1 MKLNLKIYS
10 LLIFT
15 FSFQVHAQIDV
26 EQDAKF
32 EQLLKQK
39 SKTSS
44 SQVSNDRYK
53 IQIFSGDN
61 ENSRKTLNEIKKN
74 YKELES
80 TIVFH
85 TPNYKVWV
93 GNFKNRIE
101 AERAL
106 AEIRQTYSNAFLIK
120 PSK

>member
-1 MKLNLKIYS
+1 MRFLMSTFI
-10 LLIFT
+10 LIFI
-15 FSFQVHAQIDV
+15 SIQAEAQIEI
-26 EQDAKF
+26 EQDTKF

-39 SKTSS
+39 NKNSS
-44 SQVSNDRYK
+44 SLISNDRYK

-61 ENSRKTLNEIKKN
+61 ENSRKALNDVKKN
-74 YKELES
+74 YSDFES

-93 GNFKNRIE
+93 GNFKNKIE
-101 AERAL
+101 AERIL
-106 AEIRQTYSNAFLIK
+106 AEIRTTYSNAFLIK